1 MLTREETLMPEKE
14 EKLYFPANLG
24 KDFPLDFPLLP
35 VHPVFKIAGPG
46 FADQYLFIGCRQ

>member
-24 KDFPLDFPLLP
+24 KDFPLLP